1 VIADINHISW
11 EGTFRIWFEEH
22 CTGIWWEG
30 LPADVHFTLSHRP
43 QDNYVNLHVT
53 RNYGDPRNKPKI
65 EIARLNKE
73 ACKTM
78 LESFDAVFHKN
89 AWTKLKLNFSKIRNK
104 KSSAHYFLL
113 LDELQ
118 KHKQFSKFRNSM
130 SLAFLKSSKIKQKR
144 RLKILKTIEQE
155 VEQLIL
161 DPSLQKTFYKSLRK
175 LPLCWTNKPQAAI
188 LVSKDYTGCV
198 VITKDGVFELNRS
211 ALPEI
216 LSRLIQP
223 DLYADLNSFIPLAI
237 QQVSIANTYQ
247 DTEHLDIPFLL
258 HLVEPK
264 I

>member
-1 VIADINHISW
+1 MLTDINHISW

-78 LESFDAVFHKN
+78 LESFDAVFHKH
-89 AWTKLKLNFSKIRNK
+89 AWTKLKLNFSKIRNNR
-104 KSSAHYFLL
+104 SSTHYFLL
-113 LDELQ
+113 LDDLQ
-118 KHKQFSKFRNSM
+118 KQKQFSKFRNNM

-155 VEQLIL
+155 MEQLII

-175 LPLCWTNKPQAAI
+175 LPLIWTNKPQAAI
-188 LVSKDYTGCV
+188 LVSKEYSGCV
-198 VITKDGVFELNRS
+198 IMTNEGVFEFNRS

-216 LSRLIQP
+216 LSSLIQP
-223 DLYADLNSFIPLAI
+223 DLYAALNSFIPLAI
-237 QQVSIANTYQ
+237 QQVSIAKTYK
-247 DTEHLDIPFLL
+247 DTEHLDNPVQLQ
-258 HLVEPK
+258 LVK
-264 I
+264 SL